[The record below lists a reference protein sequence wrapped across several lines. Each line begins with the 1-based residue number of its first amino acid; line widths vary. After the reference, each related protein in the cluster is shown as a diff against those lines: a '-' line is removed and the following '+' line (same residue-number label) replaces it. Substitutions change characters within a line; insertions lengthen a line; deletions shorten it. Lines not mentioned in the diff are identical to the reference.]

1 MFILVLGVL
10 VSVLAVVS
18 GLIWAYAPILI
29 PVLGIA
35 AGLGFMTWG
44 IVSGA
49 RAIERRRRPRK

>member
-1 MFILVLGVL
+1 MSIVRVWL
-10 VSVLAVVS
+10 LATFLAMVC
-18 GLIWAYAPILI
+18 GLIWGYAPILI

-49 RAIERRRRPRK
+49 RALERRRRPHK